1 MPVPI
6 TPAQLAA
13 LVSRREQLG
22 MSQHDLAVACGVQR
36 QQINRV
42 ERGVR
47 FPSEKLLASMA
58 AALGLKLDVRVTLR

>member
-13 LVSRREQLG
+13 IIRRREQLG
-22 MSQHDLAVACGVQR
+22 LSQHDLAVACGVQR
-36 QQINRV
+36 QQINRI

-47 FPSEKLLASMA
+47 YPSEKLLASMA
-58 AALGLKLDVRVTLR
+58 AALGLKLDVKVTLK